1 MVKLLQVCKGTSLEL
16 PIYLASG
23 LGLRISE
30 VLGLTWENIDFI
42 ENTIT
47 INKITVRDN
56 NSVILKSPKT
66 ENSERTISLIK
77 MKIL

>member
-47 INKITVRDN
+47 INKI
-56 NSVILKSPKT
+56 NS
-66 ENSERTISLIK
+66 
-77 MKIL
+77 